1 MSRQTKVCI
10 MSRRMCSPPAFC
22 IVLNALLLRPLIKQ
36 LNIFGKL
43 VVVFLEDTHYGKV
56 EIADKTSVVID
67 KLVEDTSDISSPNTG
82 DVTLVIVALA
92 FVSAVAAGAILS
104 IRKKGNC

>member
-1 MSRQTKVCI
+1 MAEGKTGTQYALVC
-10 MSRRMCSPPAFC
+10 
-22 IVLNALLLRPLIKQ
+22 NAY
-36 LNIFGKL
+36 
-43 VVVFLEDTHYGKV
+43 DTDANGKV

-92 FVSAVAAGAILS
+92 FVSAVAAGAVLTI
-104 IRKKGNC
+104 KKRGC

>member
-1 MSRQTKVCI
+1 MAEGKTGTQYALVC
-10 MSRRMCSPPAFC
+10 
-22 IVLNALLLRPLIKQ
+22 NAY
-36 LNIFGKL
+36 
-43 VVVFLEDTHYGKV
+43 DTDANGKV

-82 DVTLVIVALA
+82 DMTLVIVALA
-92 FVSAVAAGAILS
+92 FVSAVAAGAILT

>member
-1 MSRQTKVCI
+1 MAEGKTGTQYALVC
-10 MSRRMCSPPAFC
+10 
-22 IVLNALLLRPLIKQ
+22 NAYGTDA
-36 LNIFGKL
+36 N
-43 VVVFLEDTHYGKV
+43 GKV

-92 FVSAVAAGAILS
+92 FVSAVAAGAVLTI
-104 IRKKGNC
+104 KKRGC

>member
-1 MSRQTKVCI
+1 MAEGKTGTQYALVC
-10 MSRRMCSPPAFC
+10 
-22 IVLNALLLRPLIKQ
+22 NAY
-36 LNIFGKL
+36 
-43 VVVFLEDTHYGKV
+43 DTDANGKV

>member
-1 MSRQTKVCI
+1 MAEGKTGTQYALVC
-10 MSRRMCSPPAFC
+10 
-22 IVLNALLLRPLIKQ
+22 NAY
-36 LNIFGKL
+36 
-43 VVVFLEDTHYGKV
+43 DTDANGKV

-92 FVSAVAAGAILS
+92 FVSAVAAGAILT

>member
-1 MSRQTKVCI
+1 MAEGKTGTQYALVC
-10 MSRRMCSPPAFC
+10 
-22 IVLNALLLRPLIKQ
+22 NAY
-36 LNIFGKL
+36 
-43 VVVFLEDTHYGKV
+43 DTDANGKV
-56 EIADKTSVVID
+56 EIADETSVVID